1 MFGIDAPELL
11 VIAVIALVFIGP
23 KELPSMLR
31 SVGKWMATARNMA
44 GEFRGHVDEMMR
56 QAELDELKK
65 QVEAGTK
72 DAVLD
77 LQGLDPTREIKA
89 AIEEGASDAQK
100 ELDAARTAIDTETAE
115 ALPPPETA
123 PAELMAPADQV
134 TPSPVHA
141 GEVDAVAA
149 QPDPASAMAGDPVA
163 EPATSQT
170 AEALEASVPPAVE
183 PTPSATPPAADE
195 PAVVPPPKVA
205 VG

>member
-11 VIAVIALVFIGP
+11 VIALVALIFIGP
-23 KELPSMLR
+23 KELPAMLR
-31 SVGKWMATARNMA
+31 SIGKWMATARNMA

-89 AIEEGASDAQK
+89 AIEDGASDAQK

-115 ALPPPETA
+115 ALPPPEI
-123 PAELMAPADQV
+123 APADLMSPGEPA
-134 TPSPVHA
+134 TPLSVATDGTDAPVA
-141 GEVDAVAA
+141 
-149 QPDPASAMAGDPVA
+149 PADGAPPTIAGDPADVA
-163 EPATSQT
+163 GATQTEEAAPAT
-170 AEALEASVPPAVE
+170 
-183 PTPSATPPAADE
+183 TPPAANE
-195 PAVVPPPKVA
+195 PGAGAPPKVA